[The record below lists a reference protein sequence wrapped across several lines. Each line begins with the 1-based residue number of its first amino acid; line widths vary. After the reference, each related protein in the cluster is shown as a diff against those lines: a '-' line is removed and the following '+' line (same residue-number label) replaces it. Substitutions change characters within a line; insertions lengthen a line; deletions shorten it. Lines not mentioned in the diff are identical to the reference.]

1 MWGTYSKGAIFIL
14 RSPLDSIWES
24 TALANKLL
32 VYVGIAALVLGGILV
47 SLFARKITEP
57 ITQLASLS
65 RRMSELDFDARYNGG
80 GEDEIGTLGNNFN
93 IMSERLEKTVS
104 ELKRAN
110 NELMKD
116 IEKKEK
122 M

>member
-1 MWGTYSKGAIFIL
+1 
-14 RSPLDSIWES
+14 
-24 TALANKLL
+24 
-32 VYVGIAALVLGGILV
+32 
-47 SLFARKITEP
+47 
-57 ITQLASLS
+57 
-65 RRMSELDFDARYNGG
+65 MSELDFDARYNGG

-122 M
+122 MEDMRNEFLGNVSH